1 MAASLAVLAVERRQT
16 LAGHLATANAGALA
30 RESQTRTP
38 TDVVL
43 GAQLALAAW
52 RADPDQPQARTAL
65 AAAAGSLG
73 TADAELANVSPE
85 PVTALAAAG
94 DTAVAVAAPHPVLIT
109 AVSGPEPGRTELTDL
124 GPDHQLA
131 ISPDGRQLA
140 DVPPDFS
147 AVHIRD
153 LDAPAQV
160 RTLPSAAAQVGGP
173 RFSPGGERL
182 MWLEVDAA
190 GVLSLVVWDLRSNA
204 RVPHG
209 LGPFAPDLEAAWLT
223 PDPNLL
229 LVRDHGPTDP
239 GITTTTENSR
249 LTLRSLADGS
259 VQELPAGSS
268 VVRGGAAV
276 ASCTPAGNDELEL
289 TVAPVGSSEAP
300 VHTGLRSSTNCNRLL
315 TAGGDFAIS
324 QSDSGDLRRDAV
336 RVVDLRDGTA
346 HDVDLVQGMVE
357 DHPATSGLTAM
368 ASINVA
374 GPPGEP
380 VVLAAH
386 HGAVLRF
393 ATRHDLDDTEIN
405 GLVLRSTVSDDGRYL
420 VSHVDDGVAVHDAGS
435 GALLAQLPGVAP
447 DTSLLSVGSGL
458 VVARPEQASWTLT
471 RYELP
476 SLRTITSYRLPTSA
490 DPLPTSP
497 QPFMGQLVAV
507 DQNTPPDGPLVSLSD
522 GVLSALDPQT
532 GQLLAP
538 GTTLGTGRERLWYQI
553 APNMI
558 ARPAHDGHAVLVGPD
573 GGLQLWDATS
583 GVLLRTIPTGY
594 RPLEGLDRWVMPS
607 FAIEPTGRQMAVLT
621 PERTIEFWDLD
632 TGARIG
638 PVLPAPNAQRLGGF
652 AADGH
657 LVVVGT
663 AQPYGTELRLVDL
676 DGYREAGVVLR
687 EGNFDSLTL
696 DGTAAKL
703 GSTLYTNRSDLVPLT
718 AAGWRDRICSVL
730 DRPCAPRSSPC
741 CRPAPAP
748 PLRARRDREDAVT
761 ATVRDPQLLAAGMLR
776 VWVGGEVAGAAFLVG
791 PGLVATAAS
800 VLADADA
807 GATVWLDFP
816 LLRDADDAPLR
827 VAARVEI
834 RPAGPDGPVLLRLAD
849 ALPWDV
855 RMPPLRRVDRAADR
869 TFMVLGF
876 PEGLTDGLWS
886 TGRIGP
892 DRQLHRAPANR

>member
-1 MAASLAVLAVERRQT
+1 VPLAELPAEQRQLVPVLTEARLLVVGPSGTGGDMTVEPAHQAVIDHWPRLQDWLAADRAFLGWRERVDTQRERWESENRAPSALLRGATLTEAADWLPDRAADLTAASTDYLRRSRDRQRFEVRRWRLVTAVLAVLGLVAASLAVLAVERRQT

-30 RESQTRTP
+30 RESQTRAP

-73 TADAELANVSPE
+73 TADAELANLSPE

-94 DTAVAVAAPHPVLIT
+94 DTAIAVAVPHPVLIT
-109 AVSGPEPGRTELTDL
+109 GIGGPAPGRTELTDL

-131 ISPDGRQLA
+131 LSPDGRQLA
-140 DVPPDFS
+140 DVPPDLS

-160 RTLPSAAAQVGGP
+160 RTFPSAAAQVGAP
-173 RFSPGGERL
+173 RFAPGGERL

-190 GVLSLVVWDLRSNA
+190 GTLSLAVWDLRSNA
-204 RVPHG
+204 RIPHG
-209 LGPFAPDLEAAWLT
+209 LGPLTPDLAAAWLT
-223 PDPNLL
+223 PDPNLV
-229 LVRDHGPTDP
+229 LVRDGGPAEP
-239 GITTTTENSR
+239 GVTTTTENSR

-276 ASCTPAGNDELEL
+276 ASCVPAGNDELEL
-289 TVAPVGSSEAP
+289 TVAPVGSSEAT
-300 VHTGLRSSTNCNRLL
+300 VHTGLRGIYCNHLL

-324 QSDSGDLRRDAV
+324 QKNSGDLRRDAV

-357 DHPATSGLTAM
+357 DHPATSGLTAVT
-368 ASINVA
+368 SINVA
-374 GPPGEP
+374 GPQGSP

-393 ATRHDLDDTEIN
+393 ATRRNLDDADVG
-405 GLVLRSTVSDDGRYL
+405 GLVREHVVSDDGRYRI
-420 VSHVDDGVAVHDAGS
+420 SYVDDGIAVHDDVT
-435 GALLAQLPGVAP
+435 GALLARLPGVAP
-447 DTSLLSVGSGL
+447 DTSLLSVGSEL
-458 VVARPEQASWTLT
+458 LVARPEQASWTLT
-471 RYELP
+471 GYELP
-476 SLRTITSYRLPTSA
+476 SLRTITSFRLPTSA

-573 GGLQLWDATS
+573 GELQLWDATS
-583 GVLLRTIPTGY
+583 GVQLRTIPTGY

-607 FAIEPTGRQMAVLT
+607 FAIEPSGRQMAVLT

-638 PVLPAPNAQRLGGF
+638 PVLPAPNAKRLGGF
-652 AADGH
+652 DADGH

-676 DGYREAGVVLR
+676 DGYREAGVVFR

-730 DRPCAPRSSPC
+730 DRP
-741 CRPAPAP
+741 
-748 PLRARRDREDAVT
+748 LRAEELA
-761 ATVRDPQLLAAGMLR
+761 LL
-776 VWVGGEVAGAAFLVG
+776 
-791 PGLVATAAS
+791 
-800 VLADADA
+800 
-807 GATVWLDFP
+807 
-816 LLRDADDAPLR
+816 
-827 VAARVEI
+827 
-834 RPAGPDGPVLLRLAD
+834 PAGTGTS
-849 ALPWDV
+849 
-855 RMPPLRRVDRAADR
+855 PPCA
-869 TFMVLGF
+869 
-876 PEGLTDGLWS
+876 S
-886 TGRIGP
+886 
-892 DRQLHRAPANR
+892 